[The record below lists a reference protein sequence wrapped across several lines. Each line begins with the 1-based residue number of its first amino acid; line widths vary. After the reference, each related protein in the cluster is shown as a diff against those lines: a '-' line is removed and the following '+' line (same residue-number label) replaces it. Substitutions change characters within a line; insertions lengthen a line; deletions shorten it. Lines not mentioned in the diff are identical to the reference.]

1 MDFKSYFRILK
12 LKYLDIFL
20 LMNDELQ
27 HSNAVD
33 VRSREVAE
41 QRALSSRPGSRR
53 SARTGSAVR
62 EGAICFSSSWTSYRG
77 ASLGSNKL
85 KDVEI
90 ECKSN

>member
-1 MDFKSYFRILK
+1 
-12 LKYLDIFL
+12 
-20 LMNDELQ
+20 MNAKIVTLFT
-27 HSNAVD
+27 

-85 KDVEI
+85 IDGEI
-90 ECKSN
+90 ANSINTKER